1 MGIRPCDKSI
11 SFRGYETLLPPKK
24 KNVFEANYSSDH
36 PGSSGGNPRG
46 TNVAFGSAPV
56 GPDSIT
62 RRATFGQGLT
72 SPNSVQE

>member
-46 TNVAFGSAPV
+46 TNVAFGSRSA
-56 GPDSIT
+56 
-62 RRATFGQGLT
+62 RRQLT
-72 SPNSVQE
+72 SSTAACGQKADSH